1 MKALWHRE
9 SKGRGVAATLLAFPI
24 VSIALAFSPASKGL
38 IVLVPAAGFGLAW
51 YLQRRFPRYY
61 VGLVCWLFILT
72 PMLRR
77 MIEFR
82 AQANNAT
89 FIMIAPFLACW
100 AGLGILRGQVSSV
113 RNARLRTWLFVVIAL
128 LYGAAVGFLQNSP
141 MSVIQDWLG
150 WSSPLCF
157 AVYLYVQREHAKG
170 LLDSFR
176 ANMIAGTIVMGL
188 YGLWQFFFITPWD
201 AFWMETTTLT
211 SIGSPDSMQVRVFST
226 MNTPQPLADF
236 LLCGL
241 FLSLAAKGRARFIA
255 TPLSILVVGLS
266 MSRSAWVCGAIGLV
280 VFSLETTPRQRVRL
294 ISSVAA
300 CLLALFLAFQLPG
313 IGDTLSRRME
323 TFSSLR
329 GDGSVNDR
337 LANQQR
343 AITAF
348 EDSPFGLGMGV
359 AARHDQASAT
369 YGVPPAAF
377 VINDNG
383 IEAALLSFGWFGS
396 VIFAIGFGGAVIT
409 VWRQSRDPELMALK
423 VLLLSL
429 VIQIP
434 SLHVF
439 AGASGFLIWGAIGFC
454 FAMAGGTP
462 EISSPRGET
471 GQWASSLARET

>member
-1 MKALWHRE
+1 MKALWQRE
-9 SKGRGVAATLLAFPI
+9 SNERGVVATLLAFPI
-24 VSIALAFSPASKGL
+24 VSIALAFSPASKAL
-38 IVLVPAAGFGLAW
+38 IVLVPAGSFGLAW
-51 YLQRRFPRYY
+51 YLQRRLPRYY
-61 VGLVCWLFILT
+61 VGLVCWLFFLT

-82 AQANNAT
+82 AQANNAA
-89 FIMIAPFLACW
+89 FIMISPLVACW
-100 AGLGILRGQVSSV
+100 AGLGILRGQVSSI

-128 LYGAAVGFLQNSP
+128 LYGTAVGILQNGP
-141 MSVIQDWLG
+141 AAAIQDWLG
-150 WSSPLCF
+150 WSSPICF

-170 LLDSFR
+170 LLSSFR
-176 ANMIAGTIVMGL
+176 ANMIAGTIFMGL

-280 VFSLETTPRQRVRL
+280 LLSLEMTLRQRLRL
-294 ISSVAA
+294 IGSVAA
-300 CLLALFLAFQLPG
+300 CLLALFFALQLPG
-313 IGDTLSRRME
+313 IGDTLSRRMG

-329 GDGSVNDR
+329 EDGSVKDR
-337 LANQQR
+337 LANQQE

-348 EDSPFGLGMGV
+348 QDSPFGLGMGV
-359 AARHDQASAT
+359 DAMHDRISAT
-369 YGVPPAAF
+369 YGVPPAGF
-377 VINDNG
+377 IIGDNG

-396 VIFAIGFGGAVIT
+396 LIFVIGFGGAVIT
-409 VWRQSRDPELMALK
+409 VWRQSQDPDLTALK

-429 VIQIP
+429 VIQTP
-434 SLHVF
+434 VLHVF
-439 AGASGFLIWGAIGFC
+439 AGAAGFLIWGAIGLC
-454 FAMAGGTP
+454 FATTDATP

-471 GQWASSLARET
+471 GQWTSSLARET